1 VVLAVPEPP
10 VDPFI
15 NVLEGVAQRSPLHE
29 RFVPDAEGLAHLAA
43 PANEAASPPR
53 RELAVEAPSSYPTC
67 IMQGMSQSSAHRH
80 HAIDYVE
87 LTVTD
92 LEQAKRFYSEAF
104 GWRFNDYGPEYA
116 GIQSPQGASAP
127 EVGGLSKG
135 QEVRSG
141 GPLVLL
147 YSTDLDRSVEA
158 VQHAG
163 GQVVNGPYAFPGGRR
178 FHFTD
183 PSGNQLGVW
192 AEA

>member
-1 VVLAVPEPP
+1 VAPAVPEPP
-10 VDPFI
+10 VDPFL
-15 NVLEGVAQRSPLHE
+15 NVLEGVAQRSLLHE
-29 RFVPDAEGLAHLAA
+29 RFVPDAEGLAHLAS

-67 IMQGMSQSSAHRH
+67 IMRDMSQSSAHRH

-116 GIQSPQGASAP
+116 GIQSPRGASAP

-135 QEVRSG
+135 QEVRAG

-147 YSTDLDRSVEA
+147 YSADLDRSVEA